1 MNPTWI
7 RQWVEYP
14 PAMITVKALLRVER
28 VLRSRA
34 AVGLARALRCDVAHL
49 AQCRAVTT
57 RCVSLLP
64 LHYPNWTCSPPHTRH
79 HTRLLAT
86 KHGKSS
92 GKSQDKKG
100 PGRTPKPQQKQE
112 KQEVEIKQRM
122 TVSEL
127 AQAMKKDVDH
137 VYEALLNTSMDLDL
151 EPDSLLTEEWIK
163 DAVKRSGMKYKWAK
177 LSESKVR
184 ENKDV
189 ERQPPPDPAVLV
201 SRPPVVTIMGHV
213 DHGKTTLLDSLRKT
227 QVAAS
232 EAGGITQHIGAFLVQ
247 LPSGEK
253 ITFLDT
259 PGHAAFSSMRA
270 RGTLV
275 TDIVILVVAAEDGVM
290 KQTVESIQ
298 HSQKAKVPIIVA
310 VNKCDKLE
318 AEPVRV
324 KQELL
329 AHDVVCEELG
339 GDVQAVHV
347 SALKGENLLELAEA
361 TVALAEL
368 LELKGDPKGLVE
380 GTVIESLTDKGKGP
394 VTSAIIQ
401 RGTLRKGSV
410 LVAGKAWAKVRFL
423 FDENGLPMKEAGPS
437 VAVVI
442 SGWKELPSAGEE
454 ILEVESEQRAREVVE
469 WRAYVEE
476 QERQNQ
482 DLQVI
487 QAKQQE
493 HLDSYRKEKEEL
505 AHLTWYQRRRVR
517 YKADK
522 HRMAMRPS
530 EKAESQELT
539 LPLIIK
545 GDMDGSLEAILD
557 ILETYDADEQC
568 HLEIVHFG
576 VGDISENDLNLAET
590 FSGTVYGFNVKASK
604 AVLQSAGK
612 RSLSVKLHSVIYKLF
627 DDLKDELTSRLPHT
641 LEENVIGEASVLATF
656 EVTEGK
662 RKVGVAGCRV
672 LRGQLDRRMKFRLI
686 RGRDVLWEGSL
697 TTLKHHKDAVTT
709 VKTGMECGLSLDQDI
724 DFRPGDEIVCYEET
738 EKQQKIS
745 WDPGF

>member
-1 MNPTWI
+1 
-7 RQWVEYP
+7 
-14 PAMITVKALLRVER
+14 MITVRALHRVMR
-28 VLRSRA
+28 VLRSRTT
-34 AVGLARALRCDVAHL
+34 VGLARAPCCDMMHL
-49 AQCRAVTT
+49 AQCRTLATQ
-57 RCVSLLP
+57 CVSILP
-64 LHYPNWTCSPPHTRH
+64 LSYPNWTWTPPHTRH

-86 KHGKSS
+86 KHGKSP
-92 GKSQDKKG
+92 GKPQGKKEAG
-100 PGRTPKPQQKQE
+100 KTPKKPKQKQE
-112 KQEVEIKQRM
+112 KQEVEIKRRM

-137 VYEALLNTSMDLDL
+137 VYEALLNTSMDLDSL

-163 DAVKRSGMKYKWAK
+163 ETVKKSGMKYKWAK

-184 ENKDV
+184 EDKDV

-259 PGHAAFSSMRA
+259 PGHAAFSAMRA
-270 RGTLV
+270 RGALV
-275 TDIVILVVAAEDGVM
+275 TDIVILVVAADDGVM

-298 HSQKAKVPIIVA
+298 HAQKAKVPIIVA
-310 VNKCDKLE
+310 VNKCDKFE
-318 AEPVRV
+318 ADPARV
-324 KQELL
+324 KRELL
-329 AHDVVCEELG
+329 VHGVVCEELG

-361 TVALAEL
+361 TAALAEL

-380 GTVIESLTDKGKGP
+380 GTVIESHTNKGKGP
-394 VTSAIIQ
+394 ITSAIIQ
-401 RGTLRKGSV
+401 RGTLKRGCV

-423 FDENGLPMKEAGPS
+423 FDENGLAMNEAGPS
-437 VAVVI
+437 VVVEI
-442 SGWKELPSAGEE
+442 AGWKELPSAGDE

-469 WRAYVEE
+469 WREYVEE
-476 QERQNQ
+476 QEKEKQ
-482 DLQVI
+482 DQQVI

-493 HLDSYRKEKEEL
+493 HLESYRKDREAL

-517 YKADK
+517 YKTEK
-522 HRMAMRPS
+522 HLMAMRPS
-530 EKAESQELT
+530 EKAEREELT

-568 HLEIVHFG
+568 QLDVVHFG

-590 FSGTVYGFNVKASK
+590 FSGTVYGFNVKASRPI
-604 AVLQSAGK
+604 LQSAGK
-612 RSLSVKLHSVIYKLF
+612 RGIPVKLHNVIYKLF
-627 DDLKDELTSRLPHT
+627 NDLKDELSSRLPPT

-662 RKVGVAGCRV
+662 KKVGVAGCRV
-672 LRGQLDRRMKFRLI
+672 QRGLLDRRMKFRLI

-709 VKTGMECGLSLDQDI
+709 VKTGMECGLSLDQDV
-724 DFRPGDEIVCYEET
+724 DFRPGDEIICYEET
-738 EKQQKIS
+738 EKQQTIP